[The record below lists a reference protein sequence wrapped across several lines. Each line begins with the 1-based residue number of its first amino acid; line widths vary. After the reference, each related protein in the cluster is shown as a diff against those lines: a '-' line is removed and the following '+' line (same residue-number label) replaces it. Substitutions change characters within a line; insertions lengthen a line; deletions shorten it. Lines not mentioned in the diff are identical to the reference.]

1 MFATRRRR
9 LACMF
14 ALVLLAELALLCC
27 ASVHIA
33 HHGCR
38 GEGCAICA
46 CVRDGLRRS
55 ALAAPILTALAAS
68 VCLAMRAAARRCAVG
83 APSLFRLKVRL
94 ND

>member
-9 LACMF
+9 IAWMF

-55 ALAAPILTALAAS
+55 ALVALILTALAAS
-68 VCLAMRAAARRCAVG
+68 VSLAMHIAAHRCAAG
-83 APSLFRLKVRL
+83 APSLFLLKVRL